1 MTVFY
6 WIAFVILLTVAVP
19 CVLYFGAYLASGQDR
34 LRLIAVRFFRW
45 SSLVVLA
52 TFNIA
57 IFRHIVL
64 IIIHW

>member
-1 MTVFY
+1 MKVFY
-6 WIAFVILLTVAVP
+6 WIAFVILLTVAIP

-45 SSLVVLA
+45 STLVVLT

-57 IFRHIVL
+57 IFRHIIL
-64 IIIHW
+64 ILIHW

>member
-1 MTVFY
+1 MKVFY
-6 WIAFVILLTVAVP
+6 WIAFAILLTVAIP

-45 SSLVVLA
+45 SALVVLT

-57 IFRHIVL
+57 IFRHIIL
-64 IIIHW
+64 ILIHW

>member
-6 WIAFVILLTVAVP
+6 WIAFVILLAVAIP

-34 LRLIAVRFFRW
+34 LRFIAVRFFRW
-45 SSLVVLA
+45 SSLVVLT

-57 IFRHIVL
+57 IFKHIIL